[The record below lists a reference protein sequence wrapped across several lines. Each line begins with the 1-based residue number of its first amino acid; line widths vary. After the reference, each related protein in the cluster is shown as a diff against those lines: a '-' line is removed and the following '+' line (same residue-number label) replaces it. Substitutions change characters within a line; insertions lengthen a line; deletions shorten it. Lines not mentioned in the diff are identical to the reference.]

1 MLCAFPNSWPIDR
14 TEMKLT
20 NQEFQDMLKDT
31 SGAPLFSCGRA
42 SETLGKVICLVFFLE
57 YQPFIHIMN
66 IRLYIVCEEKLSV
79 NICISKTR
87 YK

>member
-42 SETLGKVICLVFFLE
+42 SETLGKIICCFFFE
-57 YQPFIHIMN
+57 YQPFTHIMN
-66 IRLYIVCEEKLSV
+66 IMIFVIVCEEKFSV
-79 NICISKTR
+79 NI
-87 YK
+87 

>member
-42 SETLGKVICLVFFLE
+42 SETLGKVICCFFFV
-57 YQPFIHIMN
+57 YQPFIYIMN
-66 IRLYIVCEEKLSV
+66 IMIVIACEEKLCV